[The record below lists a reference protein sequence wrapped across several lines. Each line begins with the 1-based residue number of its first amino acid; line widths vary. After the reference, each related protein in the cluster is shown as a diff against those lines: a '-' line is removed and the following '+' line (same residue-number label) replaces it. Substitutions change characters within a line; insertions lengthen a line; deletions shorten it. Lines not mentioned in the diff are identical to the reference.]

1 MNVTFVPLGYTS
13 CGGKSQMWVLITA
26 RISFQSLPP
35 FVTGTLTPPA
45 SITVT
50 LGLPPAPAMSP
61 VGPRGHT
68 PSSAAINSAPTQEKA
83 SPPPPRGH
91 MSFSPTLAFWSCL
104 LPFVIPWFGPQEGG
118 VKLRDSFS
126 NTETKSRNRAI
137 SLSLAS
143 TEFST
148 FLSLLETPWPEAAII
163 YFSSSQCW
171 L

>member
-13 CGGKSQMWVLITA
+13 CGGKSQMWVLITT
-26 RISFQSLPP
+26 RISFPTP
-35 FVTGTLTPPA
+35 FVTGTLTLPA

-50 LGLPPAPAMSP
+50 LGLLPAPAMSP
-61 VGPRGHT
+61 VSPRGHHPQLLST
-68 PSSAAINSAPTQEKA
+68 ALPHRRMPA
-83 SPPPPRGH
+83 SPPAQGH
-91 MSFSPTLAFWSCL
+91 MSVSQTPAFWSYL
-104 LPFVIPWFGPQEGG
+104 LPFVIAWFGLQEWG
-118 VKLRDSFS
+118 VKLRDSFT
-126 NTETKSRNRAI
+126 NTETKSRNRAV

-148 FLSLLETPWPEAAII
+148 FLSLLKTPWPEAAGI